1 MDFWEAAAR
10 SPGEPAGDAAE
21 VSQGTEP
28 ASRGASLPF
37 SSSTAASSTSSISSW
52 LLAAISALV
61 IATKDGSR
69 ARASRPPEIRACSR
83 GRGHTRCL
91 CPAPIPPRATSS
103 PPPAPFPPRQ
113 LCLSP
118 PSPCL
123 TSWMRK
129 VMAGVE
135 EVLGTPLSSRCCSE
149 DGWVRG
155 AESSGSASGSAH
167 GKPLPRKCEGCR
179 DHPQPVHA
187 IPSLWSPRA
196 SPPLPHTVPVTSWG
210 RRCCPDAGR
219 CPEAAPRLLLGL
231 CCSLSE
237 GKGRSQPRRRRGGD
251 IGGAQGQDHDSHPE
265 GTGWERVI

>member
-1 MDFWEAAAR
+1 MTQPRCPRGQNRHPAVLLFPSAAPQPPPPLHPSPAGCWLPSRPWSSPRRTGPGPEPQGPRR
-10 SPGEPAGDAAE
+10 SEPAAE
-21 VSQGTEP
+21 DGVT
-28 ASRGASLPF
+28 
-37 SSSTAASSTSSISSW
+37 
-52 LLAAISALV
+52 LAAFVLL
-61 IATKDGSR
+61 R
-69 ARASRPPEIRACSR
+69 
-83 GRGHTRCL
+83 
-91 CPAPIPPRATSS
+91 S
-103 PPPAPFPPRQ
+103 PPPCHEQPPA
-113 LCLSP
+113 
-118 PSPCL
+118 SPCL

-135 EVLGTPLSSRCCSE
+135 EVLGTPLSPRCCSE

-155 AESSGSASGSAH
+155 AESRSSASGSAH

-179 DHPQPVHA
+179 DRPQHVHA
-187 IPSLWSPRA
+187 IPSLCSPRA

-219 CPEAAPRLLLGL
+219 CPEVAPRLLLGL

-237 GKGRSQPRRRRGGD
+237 GKGRSQPRRRTGGD

>member
-91 CPAPIPPRATSS
+91 CPAPIPP
-103 PPPAPFPPRQ
+103 PCHEQPPA
-113 LCLSP
+113 
-118 PSPCL
+118 SPCL

-155 AESSGSASGSAH
+155 AESRSSASGSAH
-167 GKPLPRKCEGCR
+167 RKPLPRKCEGCR
-179 DHPQPVHA
+179 DRPQPVHA
-187 IPSLWSPRA
+187 IPSLCSPRA
-196 SPPLPHTVPVTSWG
+196 LPPLPHTVPVTSWG

-237 GKGRSQPRRRRGGD
+237 GKGRSQPRRRTGGD
-251 IGGAQGQDHDSHPE
+251 IGGAQGQGHDSHPE
-265 GTGWERVI
+265 GTSWERVI